1 MSEKKA
7 KEQRKQEA
15 LKDEPKEAQKVGE
28 ISIIVYGNGKMEVKH
43 PAQLNVT
50 INMLL
55 DTLRLMYKQIIQV
68 QGEPSKI
75 ISLKPGAAL
84 PKGALN

>member
-1 MSEKKA
+1 MSEKRA

-15 LKDEPKEAQKVGE
+15 RKTAE
-28 ISIIVYGNGKMEVKH
+28 ISIIVYDNSRMEVKH
-43 PAQLNVT
+43 PQNLAVT

-68 QGEPSKI
+68 QGEKPKI
-75 ISLKPGAAL
+75 ISLNPGATL

>member
-7 KEQRKQEA
+7 KEHRKNN
-15 LKDEPKEAQKVGE
+15 AQKVAE
-28 ISIIVYGNGKMEVKH
+28 ISIIAYNDGRMEVKH
-43 PAQLNVT
+43 PQDLSAT

-55 DTLRLMYKQIIQV
+55 DTIRLMYKQIIQV

-75 ISLKPGAAL
+75 ITLNPGSIISKKDL
-84 PKGALN
+84 S

>member
-7 KEQRKQEA
+7 KEQRKQA
-15 LKDEPKEAQKVGE
+15 VQKATE
-28 ISIIVYGNGKMEVKH
+28 ITITVFNNGKMEVKH

>member
-7 KEQRKQEA
+7 KELR
-15 LKDEPKEAQKVGE
+15 AQKIGE
-28 ISIIVYGNGKMEVKH
+28 ILIITYNNGKMEVKH
-43 PAQLNVT
+43 PQDLSMS

-68 QGEPSKI
+68 QEPKSKI
-75 ISLKPGAAL
+75 ISLKPGSIL
-84 PKGALN
+84 PEKALN